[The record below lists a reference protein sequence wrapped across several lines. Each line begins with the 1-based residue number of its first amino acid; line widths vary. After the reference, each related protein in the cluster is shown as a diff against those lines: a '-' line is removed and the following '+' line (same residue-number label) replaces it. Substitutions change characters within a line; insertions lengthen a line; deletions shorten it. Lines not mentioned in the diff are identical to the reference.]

1 MKTGGRRTGSA
12 ILKASTSQFRKGSEV
27 PSRKE
32 IQWSQLKVG
41 ALVLVSLIL
50 LIGLMFL
57 MTASSGG
64 LFAHRIVLRCYFPNA
79 AGLKVGAV
87 VTLEGVTIGNVI
99 HMRVVPERNPNPVE
113 VTMQVG
119 ERFLYD
125 LHTDSTA
132 SIQAAGVLGD
142 SFVDIDSTHA
152 AGPHPSNNSE
162 LEQSGSPTI
171 QSVINSSQVSIEEIN
186 KMMHKIETL
195 IDTLNSKSGTAGE
208 FINDPVL
215 ARKVVSIATDLQTVT
230 SAIAQGKGTLGELV
244 NDNTLYTKL
253 NSAADHLNAI
263 TADLDAGKGTAGK
276 LLKDETL
283 YNNLNAAAANTNEL
297 VAQVNSGKG
306 SLGKL
311 VKDPDF
317 AKKLDDAVT
326 NLDDILKSI
335 NSGQG
340 TAGQLVQNRALY
352 DHLDQT
358 ADQAQQLIKGMREDP
373 KKYLVIQMKLF

>member
-1 MKTGGRRTGSA
+1 
-12 ILKASTSQFRKGSEV
+12 V

-41 ALVLVSLIL
+41 ALVLAALAI

-57 MTASSGG
+57 MTGASGG

-79 AGLKVGAV
+79 GGLKDGAV
-87 VTLEGVTIGNVI
+87 VSLEGVTIGNVK

-113 VTMQVG
+113 VTMEVG
-119 ERFLYD
+119 EKNLYD
-125 LHTDSTA
+125 LHTDSMA

-152 AGPHPSNNSE
+152 TGPPPANNAE
-162 LEQSGSPTI
+162 LRSSGAPTI
-171 QSVINSSQVSIEEIN
+171 QSVISSSQVSIEEITEL
-186 KMMHKIETL
+186 MHKIEIL
-195 IDTLNSKSGTAGE
+195 IDTLNTKRGTAGE
-208 FINDPVL
+208 LINDPLL
-215 ARKVVSIATDLQTVT
+215 ARKFVSIATNLETVT
-230 SAIAQGKGTLGELV
+230 NAIAQGKGTLGQLV

-253 NSAADHLNAI
+253 NSAADHLNTIA
-263 TADLDAGKGTAGK
+263 TDLDAGKGTAGK

-283 YNNLNAAAANTNEL
+283 YNNLNAAASNINQL
-297 VAQVNSGKG
+297 VTQINSGNG
-306 SLGKL
+306 ALGKL
-311 VKDPDF
+311 TKDP
-317 AKKLDDAVT
+317 ALAAKLDDAVT
-326 NLDDILKSI
+326 NLDNILKSI
-335 NSGQG
+335 NAGQG

-358 ADQAQQLIKGMREDP
+358 ADQAQQLIKGMRENP

>member
-1 MKTGGRRTGSA
+1 M
-12 ILKASTSQFRKGSEV
+12 

-41 ALVLVSLIL
+41 ALVLAAIAM
-50 LIGLMFL
+50 LIGLIFL
-57 MTASSGG
+57 MTGSSGG
-64 LFAHRIVLRCYFPNA
+64 LFAHRIVLRSYFPNA
-79 AGLKVGAV
+79 AGLKEGAV
-87 VTLEGVTIGNVI
+87 VSLEGVTIGNVT

-113 VTMQVG
+113 VTMRVG
-119 ERFLYD
+119 ERYLYD

-142 SFVDIDSTHA
+142 SYVDIDSRHA
-152 AGPHPSNNSE
+152 TGPPPANNAE
-162 LEQSGSPTI
+162 LKQSGAPTI
-171 QSVINSSQVSIEEIN
+171 QSIINSSQVSIEEIN
-186 KMMHKIETL
+186 QLMQKIEIL
-195 IDTLNSKSGTAGE
+195 IDTLNTKRGTAGE
-208 FINDPVL
+208 LINDPAL
-215 ARKVVSIATDLQTVT
+215 AKKVVSIATDLETVT
-230 SAIAQGKGTLGELV
+230 GAIAQGKGTLGELV

-253 NSAADHLNAI
+253 NSAADHMNSI

-283 YNNLNAAAANTNEL
+283 YNNLNAAAANINQL
-297 VAQVNSGKG
+297 VAQINSGQG

-335 NSGQG
+335 NAGQG

-373 KKYLVIQMKLF
+373 KKYLVIRMKLF

>member
-1 MKTGGRRTGSA
+1 
-12 ILKASTSQFRKGSEV
+12 V

-41 ALVLVSLIL
+41 ALVLAALAVLVGLI
-50 LIGLMFL
+50 FL
-57 MTASSGG
+57 MTGASGG
-64 LFAHRIVLRCYFPNA
+64 LFAHRVLLRCYFPNA
-79 AGLKVGAV
+79 GGLKDGAV
-87 VTLEGVTIGNVI
+87 VSLEGVTIGNVL
-99 HMRVVPERNPNPVE
+99 HLRVVPQRNPNPVE

-119 ERFLYD
+119 EKYLYD

-142 SFVDIDSTHA
+142 SYVDIDSTHA
-152 AGPHPSNNSE
+152 TGPRPFNNAE
-162 LEQSGSPTI
+162 IKQSGAPTI
-171 QSVINSSQVSIEEIN
+171 QSVINSSQDSIAEIN
-186 KMMHKIETL
+186 QMMHKIETL
-195 IDTLNSKSGTAGE
+195 IDTLNSNRGTAGE
-208 FINDPVL
+208 IINDPVL
-215 ARKVVSIATDLQTVT
+215 AKKFVSIATNLETISQ
-230 SAIAQGKGTLGELV
+230 AIAQGKGTLGELV

-283 YNNLNAAAANTNEL
+283 YNNLNAAAANTNQL
-297 VAQVNSGKG
+297 VAQINSGKG

-340 TAGQLVQNRALY
+340 TAGQLVKNRALY

-358 ADQAQQLIKGMREDP
+358 ADEARQLIKGMREDP

>member
-1 MKTGGRRTGSA
+1 M
-12 ILKASTSQFRKGSEV
+12 

-41 ALVLVSLIL
+41 ALVLAGLAVLTL
-50 LIGLMFL
+50 LVFL
-57 MTASSGG
+57 MTSASGG
-64 LFAHRIVLRCYFPNA
+64 LFSHRIVLRCYFPNA
-79 AGLKVGAV
+79 AGLKDGAV
-87 VTLEGVTIGNVI
+87 VSLEGVTIGNVK
-99 HMRVVPERNPNPVE
+99 HLRVVPARNPNPVE
-113 VTMQVG
+113 VTMEVG
-119 ERFLYD
+119 EKYLYD
-125 LHTDSTA
+125 LHIDSLA

-142 SFVDIDSTHA
+142 AYVDINSTQA
-152 AGPHPSNNSE
+152 TGPPPSNNAE
-162 LEQSGSPTI
+162 LRQSGAPTI
-171 QSVINSSQVSIEEIN
+171 QSVINSSEVSIAEIN
-186 KMMHKIETL
+186 NLVHKIETL
-195 IDTLNSKSGTAGE
+195 VDTLNTKRGTAGE
-208 FINDPVL
+208 LINDPAL
-215 ARKVVSIATDLQTVT
+215 ARKIVSIADNLETVT
-230 SAIAQGKGTLGELV
+230 GAIAQGKGSLGQLV

-253 NSAADHLNAI
+253 NSAADHLNSIVAN
-263 TADLDAGKGTAGK
+263 LDAGKGTAGK
-276 LLKDETL
+276 LLSDDTL
-283 YNNLNAAAANTNEL
+283 YNNLNAAAANANQLAE
-297 VAQVNSGKG
+297 QVNSGKG